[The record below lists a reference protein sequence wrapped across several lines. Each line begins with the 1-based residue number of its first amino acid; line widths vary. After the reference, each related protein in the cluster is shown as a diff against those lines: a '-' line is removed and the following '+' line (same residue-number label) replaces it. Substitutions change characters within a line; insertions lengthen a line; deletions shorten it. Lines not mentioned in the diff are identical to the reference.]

1 MNKTGKILLLIVLAA
16 PVLVYGFL
24 KAFGK
29 NKFDLPVMYQTGDE
43 WPHSCSTPAF
53 PYHIDDSVQVSVLA
67 GKPAVVVWGD
77 LPVEAARRFPTEID
91 TSGIRIVRLS
101 GHQWPCLFGA
111 DSFYQAAMIDQ
122 QGRVRGLYKTLER
135 DEADRVIMESKILL
149 NDY

>member
-1 MNKTGKILLLIVLAA
+1 MNKTGKIVLLIVLAA

-43 WPHSCSTPAF
+43 WPSSCSIPAF
-53 PYHIDDSVQVSVLA
+53 PYILDDSVQASIIA
-67 GKPAVVVWGD
+67 GKPAVVVWGE
-77 LPVEAARRFPTEID
+77 LPVEAAKRFPTEID

-101 GHQWPCLFGA
+101 GPQWPCLFGA
-111 DSFYQAAMIDQ
+111 DSGYRAAMVDQ